1 MSTFVTHSNSSRHAH
16 PPPCSPDDS
25 SWKPAFPRRADH
37 LPSEREAPASTAGR
51 VKLENPGDT
60 ATMNIV
66 GMRKANIGKSA
77 QFRKLDPRHWTERGM
92 GKKAHIEI
100 CYVL

>member
-1 MSTFVTHSNSSRHAH
+1 MHLPRSARLTF
-16 PPPCSPDDS
+16 
-25 SWKPAFPRRADH
+25 SWKPAFPQRADH
-37 LPSEREAPASTAGR
+37 LLTFQEAPASTAER
-51 VKLENPGDT
+51 VSWENPGDT

-66 GMRKANIGKSA
+66 GMRKVDIGKSA

-92 GKKAHIEI
+92 GKNAHIEI